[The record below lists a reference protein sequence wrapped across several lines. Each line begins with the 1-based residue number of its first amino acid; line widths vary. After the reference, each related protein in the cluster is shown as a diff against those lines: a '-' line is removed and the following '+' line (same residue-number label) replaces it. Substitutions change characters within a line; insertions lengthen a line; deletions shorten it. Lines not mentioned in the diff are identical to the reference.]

1 MMALLVIVGY
11 VTVIV
16 TIVIAVLEAK
26 RMDQGKGSLL
36 SCSEKNVTGKK

>member
-16 TIVIAVLEAK
+16 TIVIAILEAK
-26 RMDQGKGSLL
+26 RMDRG
-36 SCSEKNVTGKK
+36 E